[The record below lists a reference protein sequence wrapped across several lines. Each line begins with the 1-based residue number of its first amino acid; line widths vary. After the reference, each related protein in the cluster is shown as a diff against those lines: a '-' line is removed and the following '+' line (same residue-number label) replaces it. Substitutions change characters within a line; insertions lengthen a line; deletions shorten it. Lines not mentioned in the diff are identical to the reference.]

1 MNNKISDIVHRSK
14 SYCKC
19 APEINES
26 ILSIE
31 KVTLRFRGMSGHLV
45 PKM

>member
-1 MNNKISDIVHRSK
+1 MILFTDQKAIVSVHLK
-14 SYCKC
+14 
-19 APEINES
+19 INES
-26 ILSIE
+26 ILSTE

>member
-1 MNNKISDIVHRSK
+1 MILFTDQKAIVSVHLK
-14 SYCKC
+14 
-19 APEINES
+19 INES